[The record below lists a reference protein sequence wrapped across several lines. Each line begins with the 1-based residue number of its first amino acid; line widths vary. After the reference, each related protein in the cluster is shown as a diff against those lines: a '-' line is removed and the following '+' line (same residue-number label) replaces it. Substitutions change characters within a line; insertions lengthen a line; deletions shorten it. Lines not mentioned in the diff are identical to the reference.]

1 MPIQRISKE
10 LGGGGMDISN
20 ITTRT
25 DKNVPTSNEQTSASK
40 TAAYQS
46 QTAEQQKNAQ
56 QLQDKTIKDQAHIS
70 QQSTSKLGLSI
81 LQQNFSQQLEVWQKS
96 SAEKVDMNQA
106 SFEDIKARNEK
117 LFDFEAVAKNVLK
130 FVDGVITSAQ
140 ESGAETEQLNDMLTQ
155 ARKGVAKGVADAKKI
170 LGVSEEQDDDLS
182 NGIKKAHGLINNG
195 LDDLYKRINGLAQ
208 PQSIFEAGLQSQTTE
223 SQSTKL
229 ELTTKDGDKVLID
242 FARLNEQVNILQA
255 KQADSEQGSESNLFM
270 LSSQYS
276 QESLHFSVEGELD
289 DDELAAIADLV
300 KNVSSVADE
309 FYNGD
314 VEAAY
319 EQALKLGFDQS
330 EISNFALDLN
340 KRVSQSTVAYQSYAE
355 SDKAALPKSV
365 EQPIMAYVEKL
376 KDMVA
381 QGANQLQDEQEV
393 AHLVSQVFS
402 NQFQLKGNELLE
414 AVNRFNHFNQQLL
427 NGSDKEKGE

>member
-1 MPIQRISKE
+1 
-10 LGGGGMDISN
+10 MDISN

-25 DKNVPTSNEQTSASK
+25 DKTVPASSDKSTAAKADVYDAATNEQTKQAQQANSK
-40 TAAYQS
+40 TV
-46 QTAEQQKNAQ
+46 
-56 QLQDKTIKDQAHIS
+56 LDQAHIS

-81 LQQNFSQQLEVWQKS
+81 LQQNFSQQLEVWQKL
-96 SAEKVDMNQA
+96 SAEKVDINQT
-106 SFEDIKARNEK
+106 SFDEIKARNEK

-170 LGVSEEQDDDLS
+170 LGVSEEQDDDLA

-195 LDDLYKRINGLAQ
+195 LDDIYKRINGLTQ

-255 KQADSEQGSESNLFM
+255 QQAESEQGSESSLFM

-289 DDELAAIADLV
+289 QDELAAIADLV

-340 KRVSQSTVAYQSYAE
+340 KRVSQSTVAYQSYSENGQAQ
-355 SDKAALPKSV
+355 LPNSV
-365 EQPIMAYVEKL
+365 KEPIMAYVEKL

-402 NQFQLKGNELLE
+402 NQFQLTGNELLE

-427 NGSDKEKGE
+427 NGSDKDKGE

>member
-1 MPIQRISKE
+1 ME
-10 LGGGGMDISN
+10 ISN

-25 DKNVPTSNEQTSASK
+25 DKTVPASSDKSTTAKADVYDAATNEQTKQAQQANSK
-40 TAAYQS
+40 TV
-46 QTAEQQKNAQ
+46 
-56 QLQDKTIKDQAHIS
+56 LDQAHIS

-81 LQQNFSQQLEVWQKS
+81 LQQNFSQQLEVWQKL
-96 SAEKVDMNQA
+96 SAEKVDINQT
-106 SFEDIKARNEK
+106 SFEEIKARNEK

-170 LGVSEEQDDDLS
+170 LGVSEEQDDDLA

-195 LDDLYKRINGLAQ
+195 LDDIYKRINGLTQ

-242 FARLNEQVNILQA
+242 FARLNEQVNILQT
-255 KQADSEQGSESNLFM
+255 KQAESEQGSESSLFR

-276 QESLHFSVEGELD
+276 QESMHFSVEGELD
-289 DDELAAIADLV
+289 EDELAAIADLV

-340 KRVSQSTVAYQSYAE
+340 KRVSQSTVAYQSYSENGQAQ
-355 SDKAALPKSV
+355 LPNSV
-365 EQPIMAYVEKL
+365 KEPIMAYVEKL

-402 NQFQLKGNELLE
+402 NQFQLTGNELLE